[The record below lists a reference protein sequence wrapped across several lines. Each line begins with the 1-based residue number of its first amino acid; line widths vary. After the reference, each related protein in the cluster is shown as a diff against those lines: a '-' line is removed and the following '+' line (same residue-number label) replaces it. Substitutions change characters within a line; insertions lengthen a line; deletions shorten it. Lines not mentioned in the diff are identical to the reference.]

1 MADKIS
7 PERRSLNM
15 AAIKS
20 RNTKPEIAVR
30 KLLHASGFRFRLHR
44 KDLPG
49 RPDIVLPRYK
59 TAVFVH
65 GCFWHQHE
73 GCKLASKPS
82 SRQEYWKAKFDRNAE
97 RDKNSFRTLTELG
110 WQVVVIWECE
120 VRKNADEVVQRL
132 AKLLSD
138 HHASSGEQA

>member
-1 MADKIS
+1 
-7 PERRSLNM
+7 M

-20 RNTKPEIAVR
+20 HNTKPEIAVR

-59 TAVFVH
+59 TVVFVH

-97 RDKNSFRTLTELG
+97 RDKNSLASLTELG
-110 WQVVVIWECE
+110 WRVVVVWECE
-120 VRKNADEVVQRL
+120 VRKSADEVAERIKKIL
-132 AKLLSD
+132 FDGS
-138 HHASSGEQA
+138 ASNSERR

>member
-20 RNTKPEIAVR
+20 RDTKPEIAVR

-49 RPDIVLPRYK
+49 RPDIVLPKYK
-59 TAVFVH
+59 TAVFIH

-73 GCKLASKPS
+73 GCRLASKPS
-82 SRQEYWKAKFDRNAE
+82 SRQDYWKAKFDRTAA
-97 RDKNSFRTLTELG
+97 RDKSSFTALTEQG
-110 WQVVVIWECE
+110 WRVVVIWECD
-120 VRKNADEVVQRL
+120 VRKNAGEVVQGL
-132 AKLLSD
+132 VGLLSND
-138 HHASSGEQA
+138 VSTSSEID

>member
-20 RNTKPEIAVR
+20 RNTKPEVAVR

-97 RDKNSFRTLTELG
+97 RDNNSLRALTELG

-138 HHASSGEQA
+138 DHASSGEQG

>member
-20 RNTKPEIAVR
+20 RDTKPEIAVR

-59 TAVFVH
+59 TAIFVH

-97 RDKNSFRTLTELG
+97 RDRNSLTTLTELG

-120 VRKNADEVVQRL
+120 VRKNTEEVV
-132 AKLLSD
+132 
-138 HHASSGEQA
+138 

>member
-20 RNTKPEIAVR
+20 RNTKPEIAFR
-30 KLLHASGFRFRLHR
+30 KRLHALGFRFRLHR

-49 RPDIVLPRYK
+49 RPDIVLTRYK
-59 TAVFVH
+59 TAIFVH

-82 SRQEYWKAKFDRNAE
+82 SRQEYWKVKFDRNAE
-97 RDKNSFRTLTELG
+97 RDKNSSASLTELG
-110 WQVVVIWECE
+110 WRVVVVWECE
-120 VRKNADEVVQRL
+120 VRRSADEVAQRL
-132 AKLLSD
+132 KRFLTDALETN
-138 HHASSGEQA
+138 AGRG